1 MTIKE
6 YRTEHNITIMEASK
20 VTNVPLRTYIRY
32 ESDESYGN
40 ALKRQAIFN
49 ALKERFEIT
58 ETKGLLNV
66 ELIKKRCAI
75 VFNKYRDE
83 IEYCY
88 LFGSYA
94 KDYAMENSDVDL
106 CISTTLKG
114 LKFVGLIEELRVVLN
129 KRVDLIRISDLKD
142 NLDLINDIMKD
153 GIKIYG

>member
-6 YRTEHNITIMEASK
+6 YRISLNLTINEAAK
-20 VTNVPLRTYIRY
+20 ATNVPLRTYIRY
-32 ESDESYGN
+32 DSDESYGSE
-40 ALKRQAIFN
+40 LKRTAIFN
-49 ALKERFEIT
+49 ALKEKYEIT
-58 ETKGLLNV
+58 ETKGLLTI

-75 VFNKYRDE
+75 VFDKYKDD

-94 KDYAMENSDVDL
+94 KDYAVEDSDVDL

-114 LKFVGLIEELRVVLN
+114 LKFVGLIEELRSVLK
-129 KRVDLIRISDLKD
+129 KRVDLLRVGVKD
-142 NLDLINDIMKD
+142 NIDLINDIMKD